1 MMDDGAIKSLFL
13 AFDTGDVETGGSGA
27 RWLLLNAQVPP
38 HDIALLKS
46 QITFVQGFK
55 PDFNALNMA
64 ACKPTAVI
72 VHEEFDGALLL
83 LTRHRELNRVLIT
96 QALARTKVGGSIV
109 ISGARTDG
117 VAPMFKELA
126 QVVEIEG
133 NLSKY
138 HAKTFWFKRPVQNI
152 ALAQEAH
159 ALIDGRFEAT
169 AGMFSSGHV
178 DPGSAFLME
187 HLPRDLKGRIA
198 DFGAGWGYLSVQTA
212 NSCSFVKSVALYEA
226 DHASLESAKANMTG
240 LAPDMPATFHWQD
253 LVSEK
258 ASGDYDTVIM
268 NPPFHQGRAAD
279 PSIGNAIIRNAHNA
293 LHRGGK
299 IYLVANRALP
309 YEETLNAS
317 FFKSGELARNNYYKV
332 LWATK

>member
-1 MMDDGAIKSLFL
+1 MDDGAIRSLFL
-13 AFDTGDVETGGSGA
+13 AFDTGDVETGGSDA

-55 PDFNALNMA
+55 PDFNALNLA
-64 ACKPTAVI
+64 ACKPIAV
-72 VHEEFDGALLL
+72 VGQDEFDGALLL
-83 LTRHRELNRVLIT
+83 LTRHRGLNRGLIR
-96 QALARTKVGGSIV
+96 QALARTKVGGTIV

-117 VAPMFKELA
+117 IAPMLKELA

-138 HAKTFWFKRPVQNI
+138 HAKTFWFKRPKENV

-159 ALIDGRFEAT
+159 SLIDGRFETA
-169 AGMFSSGHV
+169 AGMFSSDHV

-212 NSCSFVKSVALYEA
+212 NSCSAVKSIALYEA
-226 DHASLESAKANMTG
+226 DLASLEAAKANMAN

-253 LVSEK
+253 LIGEK
-258 ASGDYDTVIM
+258 ASGDYDTVIT

-279 PSIGNAIIRNAHNA
+279 PRIGNAIIRNAHNA

-309 YEETLNAS
+309 YEETLTAS
-317 FFKSGELARNNYYKV
+317 FFKTGELARNNYYKI